1 VNSLSDNNGNDDN
14 GHMACSA
21 GPLRTGIP
29 KKKKCQLVDASGCG
43 PDPGRVKIC
52 TLQIAVLAA
61 RIQAS

>member
-1 VNSLSDNNGNDDN
+1 MKPCKLKLES
-14 GHMACSA
+14 
-21 GPLRTGIP
+21 P
-29 KKKKCQLVDASGCG
+29 KKCQLVDASGCG